1 MVNKLASG
9 LTKLDFGKGD
19 VICMFCSNY
28 VDYWLIALAAWLV
41 EVLPAANLVKGAT
54 NSKFFMGFR
63 PG

>member
-28 VDYWLIALAAWLV
+28 VDYWLIVLAAWCVGVIAKMEGDGESIKPTLQ
-41 EVLPAANLVKGAT
+41 
-54 NSKFFMGFR
+54 
-63 PG
+63 